1 MEVNEKDIREMVENV
16 LKSIGA
22 QPAAGCGGSACAQA
36 VSAPSGCAPSAC
48 CCDPFPVEVSA
59 RHVHLTREAVDILF
73 GPGHQLGKKKML
85 SQPGEFLSEERVKLV
100 TPKGQID
107 NVAVLGPE
115 RKAVQVELS
124 ATDAKSLGLK
134 APVNLSGN
142 LAGAADVLIIGPE
155 GILKADGSVI
165 IAKAHLH
172 LTPADAQHYGLQ
184 DGQIISVRIDSP
196 RPITLNGVVARVRS
210 DMALAMHIDFDEANA
225 GMVGSGA
232 TGTLCGIEPCCT
244 GGAGSVQISRSGMTQ
259 MTQKEPS
266 PAVQPFL
273 VTKKLITEETAKELK
288 EGVGAGGS
296 LAVPKGTI
304 VTPAAR
310 DVFTGARIT
319 VKTV

>member
-1 MEVNEKDIREMVENV
+1 MVESV
-16 LKSIGA
+16 LQSLGALQQANGLA
-22 QPAAGCGGSACAQA
+22 QPAAAASCGPCCA
-36 VSAPSGCAPSAC
+36 
-48 CCDPFPVEVSA
+48 DPFPVEVSA
-59 RHVHLTREAVDILF
+59 RHVHLTREAVELLF

-134 APVNLSGN
+134 APVNLSGD
-142 LAGAADVLIIGPE
+142 LTGAADVVIIGPA

-172 LTPADAQHYGLQ
+172 LTPADAPHYGLS
-184 DGQIISVRIDSP
+184 DGQIISVCIDSP

-232 TGTLCGIEPCCT
+232 TGTICGVSSCC
-244 GGAGSVQISRSGMTQ
+244 GSA
-259 MTQKEPS
+259 
-266 PAVQPFL
+266 PAPAPASIQPAAPQPFL
-273 VTKKLITEETAKELK
+273 VTKKLITETDAKALK
-288 EGVGAGGS
+288 DGVGHGGCITV
-296 LAVPKGTI
+296 AKGTL
-304 VTPAAR
+304 VTPAAK
-310 DVFTGARIT
+310 DVFNGSRIT
-319 VKTV
+319 VNVAK

>member
-1 MEVNEKDIREMVENV
+1 MDFNEKDIRDMVESV
-16 LKSIGA
+16 LNNLGAVKSAG
-22 QPAAGCGGSACAQA
+22 QGTVPAAQCGT
-36 VSAPSGCAPSAC
+36 C

-59 RHVHLTREAVDILF
+59 RHVHLTREAVDVLF
-73 GPGHQLGKKKML
+73 GAGHQLGKKKML

-134 APVNLSGN
+134 APVNLSGD
-142 LAGAADVLIIGPE
+142 LSGAADVVIIGPN
-155 GILKADGSVI
+155 GILKADGTVI

-172 LTPADAQHYGLQ
+172 LTPADAQHYGLC

-225 GMVGSGA
+225 GMVGPNA
-232 TGTLCGIEPCCT
+232 TGTLCGIESCC
-244 GGAGSVQISRSGMTQ
+244 
-259 MTQKEPS
+259 S
-266 PAVQPFL
+266 PAPAAQAVRQPAAPQPFL
-273 VTKKLITEETAKELK
+273 VTKKLITEEDAKQLK
-288 EGVGAGGS
+288 EGVGSGGCITI
-296 LAVPKGTI
+296 PKGTL

-310 DVFTGARIT
+310 DVFNGSRIT
-319 VKTV
+319 VNIAK

>member
-1 MEVNEKDIREMVENV
+1 MDFNEKDIRDMVESV
-16 LKSIGA
+16 LNNLGAVKSAG
-22 QPAAGCGGSACAQA
+22 QGTVPAAQCGT
-36 VSAPSGCAPSAC
+36 C

-59 RHVHLTREAVDILF
+59 RHVHLTREAVDVLF
-73 GPGHQLGKKKML
+73 GAGHQLGKKKML

-134 APVNLSGN
+134 APVNLSGD
-142 LAGAADVLIIGPE
+142 LSGAADVVIIGPN
-155 GILKADGSVI
+155 GILKADGTVI

-172 LTPADAQHYGLQ
+172 LTPADAQHYGLR

-196 RPITLNGVVARVRS
+196 RPITLNGVVVRVRS

-225 GMVGSGA
+225 GMVGPDA
-232 TGTLCGIEPCCT
+232 TGTLCGIESCC
-244 GGAGSVQISRSGMTQ
+244 
-259 MTQKEPS
+259 S
-266 PAVQPFL
+266 PAPAAQAVCQPAAPQPFL
-273 VTKKLITEETAKELK
+273 VTKKLITEEDAKQLK
-288 EGVGAGGS
+288 EGVGSGGCITI
-296 LAVPKGTI
+296 PKGTL

-310 DVFTGARIT
+310 DVFNGSRIT
-319 VKTV
+319 VNIAK

>member
-1 MEVNEKDIREMVENV
+1 MDFNEKDIRDMVESV
-16 LKSIGA
+16 LNNLGAVKSAG
-22 QPAAGCGGSACAQA
+22 QGTVPAAQCGT
-36 VSAPSGCAPSAC
+36 C

-59 RHVHLTREAVDILF
+59 RHVHLTREAVDVLF
-73 GPGHQLGKKKML
+73 GAGHQLGKKKML

-134 APVNLSGN
+134 APDNLSGD
-142 LAGAADVLIIGPE
+142 LTGAADVVIIGPN
-155 GILKADGSVI
+155 GILKADGTVI

-172 LTPADAQHYGLQ
+172 LTPADAQHYGLC

-225 GMVGSGA
+225 GSVGPSA
-232 TGTLCGIEPCCT
+232 TGTLCGIESCC
-244 GGAGSVQISRSGMTQ
+244 
-259 MTQKEPS
+259 S
-266 PAVQPFL
+266 PAPAAQAVCQPAAPQPFL
-273 VTKKLITEETAKELK
+273 VTKKLITEEDAKQLK
-288 EGVGAGGS
+288 EGVGSGGCITI
-296 LAVPKGTI
+296 PKGTL

-310 DVFTGARIT
+310 DVFNGSRIT
-319 VKTV
+319 VNIAK

>member
-1 MEVNEKDIREMVENV
+1 MDFNEKDIRDMVESV
-16 LKSIGA
+16 LNNLGAVKSAG
-22 QPAAGCGGSACAQA
+22 QGTVPAAQCGT
-36 VSAPSGCAPSAC
+36 C

-59 RHVHLTREAVDILF
+59 RHVHLTREAVDVLF
-73 GPGHQLGKKKML
+73 GAGHQLGKKKML

-134 APVNLSGN
+134 APVNLSGD
-142 LAGAADVLIIGPE
+142 LSGAADVVIIGPN
-155 GILKADGSVI
+155 GILKADGTVI

-172 LTPADAQHYGLQ
+172 LTPADAQHYGLR

-225 GMVGSGA
+225 GMVGPDA
-232 TGTLCGIEPCCT
+232 TGTLCGIESCC
-244 GGAGSVQISRSGMTQ
+244 
-259 MTQKEPS
+259 S
-266 PAVQPFL
+266 PAPAAETVCQPAAPQPFL
-273 VTKKLITEETAKELK
+273 VTKKLITEKDAKQLK
-288 EGVGAGGS
+288 EGVGSGGCITI
-296 LAVPKGTI
+296 PKGTL

-310 DVFTGARIT
+310 DVFNGSRIT
-319 VKTV
+319 VNIAK

>member
-1 MEVNEKDIREMVENV
+1 MEYREQDIRAMVESV
-16 LKSIGA
+16 LQGLGA
-22 QPAAGCGGSACAQA
+22 KASQPASAASCGSCCA
-36 VSAPSGCAPSAC
+36 
-48 CCDPFPVEVSA
+48 DPFPVEVSA
-59 RHVHLTREAVDILF
+59 RHVHLTREAVELLF

-134 APVNLSGN
+134 APVNLSGD
-142 LAGAADVLIIGPE
+142 LTGAADVVIIGPA

-184 DGQIISVRIDSP
+184 DGQIISVCIDSP

-232 TGTLCGIEPCCT
+232 TGTICGVSSCC
-244 GGAGSVQISRSGMTQ
+244 GSA
-259 MTQKEPS
+259 
-266 PAVQPFL
+266 PAPAPASIQPAAPQPFL
-273 VTKKLITEETAKELK
+273 VTKKLITETDAKALK
-288 EGVGAGGS
+288 DGVGHGGCITV
-296 LAVPKGTI
+296 AKGTI
-304 VTPAAR
+304 VTPAAK
-310 DVFTGARIT
+310 DVFNGSRIT
-319 VKTV
+319 VNVAK

>member
-1 MEVNEKDIREMVENV
+1 MEYREQDIRAMVESV
-16 LKSIGA
+16 LQGLGA
-22 QPAAGCGGSACAQA
+22 KASQPASAASCGSCCA
-36 VSAPSGCAPSAC
+36 
-48 CCDPFPVEVSA
+48 DPFPVEVSA
-59 RHVHLTREAVDILF
+59 RHVHLTREAVELLF

-134 APVNLSGN
+134 APVNLSGD
-142 LAGAADVLIIGPE
+142 LTGAADVVIIGPA

-172 LTPADAQHYGLQ
+172 LTPADAQHYGLS
-184 DGQIISVRIDSP
+184 DGQIISVCIDSP

-232 TGTLCGIEPCCT
+232 TGTICGVSSCCSSAPT
-244 GGAGSVQISRSGMTQ
+244 
-259 MTQKEPS
+259 
-266 PAVQPFL
+266 PAPAAIQPAAPQPFL
-273 VTKKLITEETAKELK
+273 VTKKLITETDAKALK
-288 EGVGAGGS
+288 DGVGHGGCITV
-296 LAVPKGTI
+296 AKGTL
-304 VTPAAR
+304 VTPAAK
-310 DVFTGARIT
+310 DVFNGSRIT
-319 VKTV
+319 VNVAK

>member
-1 MEVNEKDIREMVENV
+1 MEYREQDIRAMVESV
-16 LKSIGA
+16 LQSLGA
-22 QPAAGCGGSACAQA
+22 HQQANGSAQTAAAASCGPCCA
-36 VSAPSGCAPSAC
+36 
-48 CCDPFPVEVSA
+48 DPFPVEVSA

-73 GPGHQLGKKKML
+73 GAGHQLGKKKML

-134 APVNLSGN
+134 APVNLSGD
-142 LAGAADVLIIGPE
+142 LTGAADVVIIGPN

-184 DGQIISVRIDSP
+184 DGQIISVCIDSP

-225 GMVGSGA
+225 GMVGPGA
-232 TGTLCGIEPCCT
+232 TGTICGVSSCC
-244 GGAGSVQISRSGMTQ
+244 GSA
-259 MTQKEPS
+259 
-266 PAVQPFL
+266 PASAPAAIQPAAPQPFL
-273 VTKKLITEETAKELK
+273 VTKKLITETDAKALK
-288 EGVGAGGS
+288 DGVGHGGCITV
-296 LAVPKGTI
+296 AKGTI
-304 VTPAAR
+304 VTPAAK
-310 DVFTGARIT
+310 DVFNGSRIT
-319 VKTV
+319 VNVAK

>member
-1 MEVNEKDIREMVENV
+1 MEYREQDIRAMVESV
-16 LKSIGA
+16 LQSLGALQQANGSA
-22 QPAAGCGGSACAQA
+22 QPAAAASCGPCCA
-36 VSAPSGCAPSAC
+36 
-48 CCDPFPVEVSA
+48 DPFPVEVSA
-59 RHVHLTREAVDILF
+59 RHVHLTRKAVDILF
-73 GPGHQLGKKKML
+73 GAGHQLGKKKML

-134 APVNLSGN
+134 APVNLSGD
-142 LAGAADVLIIGPE
+142 LTGAADVVIIGPA

-184 DGQIISVRIDSP
+184 DGQIISVCIDSP

-225 GMVGSGA
+225 GMVGPGA
-232 TGTLCGIEPCCT
+232 TGTICGVSSCC
-244 GGAGSVQISRSGMTQ
+244 GSA
-259 MTQKEPS
+259 
-266 PAVQPFL
+266 PASAPAAIQPAAPQPFL
-273 VTKKLITEETAKELK
+273 VTKKLITETDAKALK
-288 EGVGAGGS
+288 DGVGHGGCITV
-296 LAVPKGTI
+296 AKGTI
-304 VTPAAR
+304 VTPAAK
-310 DVFTGARIT
+310 DVFNGSRIT
-319 VKTV
+319 VNVAK

>member
-1 MEVNEKDIREMVENV
+1 MDFNEKDIRDMVESV
-16 LKSIGA
+16 LNNLGAVKSAG
-22 QPAAGCGGSACAQA
+22 QGSVPAAQCGT
-36 VSAPSGCAPSAC
+36 C

-59 RHVHLTREAVDILF
+59 RHVHLTREAVDVLF
-73 GPGHQLGKKKML
+73 GAGHQLGRKKML

-134 APVNLSGN
+134 APVNLSGD
-142 LAGAADVLIIGPE
+142 LTGAADVVIIGPN

-172 LTPADAQHYGLQ
+172 LTPADAQHYGLR

-225 GMVGSGA
+225 GSVGPNA
-232 TGTLCGIEPCCT
+232 TGTLCGIESCC
-244 GGAGSVQISRSGMTQ
+244 
-259 MTQKEPS
+259 S
-266 PAVQPFL
+266 PAPAAQAVCQPAAPQPFL
-273 VTKKLITEETAKELK
+273 VTKKLITEEDAKQLK
-288 EGVGAGGS
+288 EGVGSGGCITI
-296 LAVPKGTI
+296 PKGTL

-310 DVFTGARIT
+310 DVFNGSRIT
-319 VKTV
+319 VNIAK

>member
-1 MEVNEKDIREMVENV
+1 MEYREQDIRAMVESV
-16 LKSIGA
+16 LQGLGA
-22 QPAAGCGGSACAQA
+22 KASQPASAASCGSCCA
-36 VSAPSGCAPSAC
+36 
-48 CCDPFPVEVSA
+48 DPFPVEVSA
-59 RHVHLTREAVDILF
+59 RHVHLTREAVELLF

-134 APVNLSGN
+134 APVNLSGD
-142 LAGAADVLIIGPE
+142 LTGAADVVIIGPA

-172 LTPADAQHYGLQ
+172 LTPADAQHYGLS
-184 DGQIISVRIDSP
+184 DGQIISVCIDSP

-232 TGTLCGIEPCCT
+232 TGTICGVSSCC
-244 GGAGSVQISRSGMTQ
+244 GSA
-259 MTQKEPS
+259 PAPA
-266 PAVQPFL
+266 PAVIQPAAPQPFL
-273 VTKKLITEETAKELK
+273 VTKKLITETDAKALK
-288 EGVGAGGS
+288 DGVGHGGCITV
-296 LAVPKGTI
+296 AKGTI
-304 VTPAAR
+304 VTPAAK
-310 DVFTGARIT
+310 DVFNSSRIT
-319 VKTV
+319 VNVAK

>member
-1 MEVNEKDIREMVENV
+1 MEYREQDIRAMVESV
-16 LKSIGA
+16 LQGLGA
-22 QPAAGCGGSACAQA
+22 KASQPASAASCGSCCA
-36 VSAPSGCAPSAC
+36 
-48 CCDPFPVEVSA
+48 DPFPVEVSA
-59 RHVHLTREAVDILF
+59 RHVHLTREAVELLF

-134 APVNLSGN
+134 APVNLSGD
-142 LAGAADVLIIGPE
+142 LTGAADVVIIGPA

-184 DGQIISVRIDSP
+184 DGQIISVCIDSP

-232 TGTLCGIEPCCT
+232 TGTICGVSSCC
-244 GGAGSVQISRSGMTQ
+244 GSA
-259 MTQKEPS
+259 
-266 PAVQPFL
+266 PAPAPAAIQPAAPQPFL
-273 VTKKLITEETAKELK
+273 VTKKLITETDAKALK
-288 EGVGAGGS
+288 DGVGHGGCITV
-296 LAVPKGTI
+296 AKGTI
-304 VTPAAR
+304 VTPAAK
-310 DVFTGARIT
+310 DVFNGSRIT
-319 VKTV
+319 VNVAK

>member
-1 MEVNEKDIREMVENV
+1 MEYREQDIRAMVESV
-16 LKSIGA
+16 LQSLGALQQANGLA
-22 QPAAGCGGSACAQA
+22 QPAAAASCGPCCA
-36 VSAPSGCAPSAC
+36 
-48 CCDPFPVEVSA
+48 DPFPVEVSA

-73 GPGHQLGKKKML
+73 GAGHQLGKKKML

-134 APVNLSGN
+134 APVNLSGD
-142 LAGAADVLIIGPE
+142 LTGAAGVVIIGPA

-184 DGQIISVRIDSP
+184 DGQIISVCIDSP

-225 GMVGSGA
+225 GMVGPGA
-232 TGTLCGIEPCCT
+232 AGTICGVSSCC
-244 GGAGSVQISRSGMTQ
+244 GSA
-259 MTQKEPS
+259 
-266 PAVQPFL
+266 PASAPAAIQPAAPQPFL
-273 VTKKLITEETAKELK
+273 VTKKLITETDAKALK
-288 EGVGAGGS
+288 DGVGHGGCITV
-296 LAVPKGTI
+296 AKGTI
-304 VTPAAR
+304 VTPAAK
-310 DVFTGARIT
+310 DVFNGSRIT
-319 VKTV
+319 VNVAK

>member
-1 MEVNEKDIREMVENV
+1 MEYREQDIRAMVESV
-16 LKSIGA
+16 LQGLGA
-22 QPAAGCGGSACAQA
+22 KASQPASAASCGSCCA
-36 VSAPSGCAPSAC
+36 
-48 CCDPFPVEVSA
+48 DPFPVEVSA
-59 RHVHLTREAVDILF
+59 RHVHLTREAVELLF

-134 APVNLSGN
+134 APVNLSGD
-142 LAGAADVLIIGPE
+142 LTGAADVVIIGPA

-172 LTPADAQHYGLQ
+172 LTPADAQHYGLS
-184 DGQIISVRIDSP
+184 DGQIISVCIDSP
-196 RPITLNGVVARVRS
+196 RPITLTGVVARVRS

-232 TGTLCGIEPCCT
+232 TGTICGVSSCC
-244 GGAGSVQISRSGMTQ
+244 GSA
-259 MTQKEPS
+259 
-266 PAVQPFL
+266 PAPAPAAIQPAAPQPFL
-273 VTKKLITEETAKELK
+273 VTKKLITETDAKALK
-288 EGVGAGGS
+288 DGVGHGGCITV
-296 LAVPKGTI
+296 AKGTL
-304 VTPAAR
+304 VTPAAK
-310 DVFTGARIT
+310 DVFNGSRIT
-319 VKTV
+319 VNVAK

>member
-1 MEVNEKDIREMVENV
+1 MDFNEKDIRDMVESV
-16 LKSIGA
+16 LNNLGAVKSAG
-22 QPAAGCGGSACAQA
+22 QGSVPAAQCGT
-36 VSAPSGCAPSAC
+36 C

-59 RHVHLTREAVDILF
+59 RHVHLTREAVDVLF
-73 GPGHQLGKKKML
+73 GAGHQLGKKKML

-134 APVNLSGN
+134 APVNLSGD
-142 LAGAADVLIIGPE
+142 LTGAADVVIIGPN
-155 GILKADGSVI
+155 GVLKADGTVI

-172 LTPADAQHYGLQ
+172 LTPADAQHYGLR
-184 DGQIISVRIDSP
+184 DGQIISVRIDSS

-225 GMVGSGA
+225 GSVGPNA
-232 TGTLCGIEPCCT
+232 TGTLCGIESCC
-244 GGAGSVQISRSGMTQ
+244 
-259 MTQKEPS
+259 S
-266 PAVQPFL
+266 PAPAAQAVCQPAAPQPFL
-273 VTKKLITEETAKELK
+273 VTKKLITEEDAKQLK
-288 EGVGAGGS
+288 EGVGSGGCITI
-296 LAVPKGTI
+296 PKGTL

-310 DVFTGARIT
+310 DVFNGSRIT
-319 VKTV
+319 VNIAK

>member
-1 MEVNEKDIREMVENV
+1 MEYREQDIRAMVESV
-16 LKSIGA
+16 LQGLGA
-22 QPAAGCGGSACAQA
+22 KASQPAAAASCG
-36 VSAPSGCAPSAC
+36 PC
-48 CCDPFPVEVSA
+48 CVDPFPVEVSA
-59 RHVHLTREAVDILF
+59 RHVHLTREAVELLF

-134 APVNLSGN
+134 APVNLSGD
-142 LAGAADVLIIGPE
+142 LTGAADVVIIGPN

-184 DGQIISVRIDSP
+184 DGQIISVCIDSP

-232 TGTLCGIEPCCT
+232 TGTICGVSSCC
-244 GGAGSVQISRSGMTQ
+244 GSA
-259 MTQKEPS
+259 
-266 PAVQPFL
+266 PAPAPASIQPAAPQPFL
-273 VTKKLITEETAKELK
+273 VTKKLITETDAKALK
-288 EGVGAGGS
+288 DGVGHGGCITV
-296 LAVPKGTI
+296 AKGTI
-304 VTPAAR
+304 VTPAAK
-310 DVFTGARIT
+310 DVFNGSRIT
-319 VKTV
+319 VNVAK

>member
-1 MEVNEKDIREMVENV
+1 MEYREQDIRAMVESV
-16 LKSIGA
+16 LQGLGA
-22 QPAAGCGGSACAQA
+22 KASQPASAASCGSCCA
-36 VSAPSGCAPSAC
+36 
-48 CCDPFPVEVSA
+48 DPFPVEVSA
-59 RHVHLTREAVDILF
+59 RHVHLTREAVELLF

-134 APVNLSGN
+134 APVNLSGD
-142 LAGAADVLIIGPE
+142 LTGAADVVIIGPA

-172 LTPADAQHYGLQ
+172 LTPADAQHYGLS
-184 DGQIISVRIDSP
+184 DGQIISVCIDSP

-232 TGTLCGIEPCCT
+232 TGTICGVSSCC
-244 GGAGSVQISRSGMTQ
+244 GSA
-259 MTQKEPS
+259 
-266 PAVQPFL
+266 PAPAPAAIQPAAPQPFL
-273 VTKKLITEETAKELK
+273 VTKKLITETDAKALK
-288 EGVGAGGS
+288 DGVGHGGCITV
-296 LAVPKGTI
+296 AKGTI
-304 VTPAAR
+304 VTPAAK
-310 DVFTGARIT
+310 DVFNGSRIT
-319 VKTV
+319 VNVAK

>member
-1 MEVNEKDIREMVENV
+1 MDFNEKDIRDMVESV
-16 LKSIGA
+16 LNNLGAVKSAG
-22 QPAAGCGGSACAQA
+22 QGSVPAAQCGT
-36 VSAPSGCAPSAC
+36 C

-59 RHVHLTREAVDILF
+59 RHVHLTREAVDVLF
-73 GPGHQLGKKKML
+73 GAGHQLGKKKML

-134 APVNLSGN
+134 APVNLSGD
-142 LAGAADVLIIGPE
+142 LSGAADVVIIGPN
-155 GILKADGSVI
+155 GVLKADGTVI

-172 LTPADAQHYGLQ
+172 LTPADAQHYGLC

-225 GMVGSGA
+225 GSVGPNA
-232 TGTLCGIEPCCT
+232 TGTLCGIESCC
-244 GGAGSVQISRSGMTQ
+244 
-259 MTQKEPS
+259 S
-266 PAVQPFL
+266 PAPAAQAVCQPAAPQPFL
-273 VTKKLITEETAKELK
+273 VTKKLITEEDAKQLK
-288 EGVGAGGS
+288 EGVGSGGCITI
-296 LAVPKGTI
+296 PKGTL

-310 DVFTGARIT
+310 DVFNGSRIT
-319 VKTV
+319 VNIAK

>member
-1 MEVNEKDIREMVENV
+1 MDFNEKDIRDMVESV
-16 LKSIGA
+16 LNNLGAVKSAG
-22 QPAAGCGGSACAQA
+22 QGSVPAAQCGT
-36 VSAPSGCAPSAC
+36 C

-59 RHVHLTREAVDILF
+59 RHVHLTREAVDVLF
-73 GPGHQLGKKKML
+73 GAGHQLGKKKML

-134 APVNLSGN
+134 APVNLSGD
-142 LAGAADVLIIGPE
+142 LSGAADVVIIGPN
-155 GILKADGSVI
+155 GILKADGTVI

-172 LTPADAQHYGLQ
+172 LTPADAQHYGLR

-225 GMVGSGA
+225 GSVGPNA
-232 TGTLCGIEPCCT
+232 TGTLCGIESCC
-244 GGAGSVQISRSGMTQ
+244 
-259 MTQKEPS
+259 S
-266 PAVQPFL
+266 PAPAAQAVCQPAAPQPFL
-273 VTKKLITEETAKELK
+273 VTKKLITEEDAKQLK
-288 EGVGAGGS
+288 EGVGSGGCITI
-296 LAVPKGTI
+296 PKGTL

-310 DVFTGARIT
+310 DVFNGSRIT
-319 VKTV
+319 VNIAK

>member
-1 MEVNEKDIREMVENV
+1 MEYREQDIRAMVESV
-16 LKSIGA
+16 LQGLGA
-22 QPAAGCGGSACAQA
+22 KASQPAAAASCG
-36 VSAPSGCAPSAC
+36 PC
-48 CCDPFPVEVSA
+48 CVDPFPVEVSA
-59 RHVHLTREAVDILF
+59 RHVHLTREAVELLF

-134 APVNLSGN
+134 APVNLSGD
-142 LAGAADVLIIGPE
+142 LTGAADVVIIGPN
-155 GILKADGSVI
+155 GILNADGSVI

-184 DGQIISVRIDSP
+184 DGQIISVCIDSP

-232 TGTLCGIEPCCT
+232 TGTICGVSSCC
-244 GGAGSVQISRSGMTQ
+244 GSA
-259 MTQKEPS
+259 
-266 PAVQPFL
+266 PAPAPASIQPAAPQPFL
-273 VTKKLITEETAKELK
+273 VTKKLITETDAKALK
-288 EGVGAGGS
+288 DGVGHGGCITV
-296 LAVPKGTI
+296 AKGTI
-304 VTPAAR
+304 VTPAAK
-310 DVFTGARIT
+310 DVFNGSRIT
-319 VKTV
+319 VNVAK

>member
-1 MEVNEKDIREMVENV
+1 MEYREQDIRAMVESV
-16 LKSIGA
+16 LQGLGA
-22 QPAAGCGGSACAQA
+22 KASQPASAASCGSCCAD
-36 VSAPSGCAPSAC
+36 S
-48 CCDPFPVEVSA
+48 FPVEVSA
-59 RHVHLTREAVDILF
+59 RHVHLTREAVELLF

-134 APVNLSGN
+134 APVNLSGD
-142 LAGAADVLIIGPE
+142 LTGAADVVIIGPN

-172 LTPADAQHYGLQ
+172 LTPADAQHYGLS
-184 DGQIISVRIDSP
+184 DGQIISVCIDSP

-232 TGTLCGIEPCCT
+232 TGTICGVSSCC
-244 GGAGSVQISRSGMTQ
+244 GSA
-259 MTQKEPS
+259 
-266 PAVQPFL
+266 PAPAPAAIQPAAPQPFL
-273 VTKKLITEETAKELK
+273 VTKKLITETDAKALK
-288 EGVGAGGS
+288 DGVGHGGCITV
-296 LAVPKGTI
+296 AKGTL
-304 VTPAAR
+304 VTPAAK
-310 DVFTGARIT
+310 DVFNGSRIT
-319 VKTV
+319 VNVAK

>member
-1 MEVNEKDIREMVENV
+1 MDFNEKDIRDMVESV
-16 LKSIGA
+16 LNNLGAVKSAG
-22 QPAAGCGGSACAQA
+22 QGTVPAAQCGT
-36 VSAPSGCAPSAC
+36 C

-59 RHVHLTREAVDILF
+59 RHVHLTREAVDVLF
-73 GPGHQLGKKKML
+73 GAGHQLGKKKML

-134 APVNLSGN
+134 APVNLSGD
-142 LAGAADVLIIGPE
+142 LTGAADVVIIGPN
-155 GILKADGSVI
+155 GILKADGTVI

-172 LTPADAQHYGLQ
+172 LTPADAQHYGLC

-225 GMVGSGA
+225 GMVGPNA
-232 TGTLCGIEPCCT
+232 TGTLCGIESCC
-244 GGAGSVQISRSGMTQ
+244 
-259 MTQKEPS
+259 S
-266 PAVQPFL
+266 PAPAAQTVCQPAAPQPFL
-273 VTKKLITEETAKELK
+273 VTKKLITEEDAKQLK
-288 EGVGAGGS
+288 EGVGSGGCITI
-296 LAVPKGTI
+296 PKGTL

-310 DVFTGARIT
+310 DVFNGSRIT
-319 VKTV
+319 INIAK

>member
-1 MEVNEKDIREMVENV
+1 MEYREQDIRAMVESV
-16 LKSIGA
+16 LQGLGA
-22 QPAAGCGGSACAQA
+22 KASQPAAAASCG
-36 VSAPSGCAPSAC
+36 PC
-48 CCDPFPVEVSA
+48 CVDPFPVEVSA
-59 RHVHLTREAVDILF
+59 RHVHLTREAVERLF

-134 APVNLSGN
+134 APVNLSGD
-142 LAGAADVLIIGPE
+142 LTGAADVVIIGPN

-184 DGQIISVRIDSP
+184 DGQIISVCIDSP

-232 TGTLCGIEPCCT
+232 TGTICGVSSCC
-244 GGAGSVQISRSGMTQ
+244 GSA
-259 MTQKEPS
+259 
-266 PAVQPFL
+266 PAPAPASIQPAAPQPFL
-273 VTKKLITEETAKELK
+273 VTKKLITETDAKALK
-288 EGVGAGGS
+288 DGVGHGGCITV
-296 LAVPKGTI
+296 AKGTI
-304 VTPAAR
+304 VTPAAK
-310 DVFTGARIT
+310 DVFNGSRIT
-319 VKTV
+319 VNVAK

>member
-1 MEVNEKDIREMVENV
+1 MDFNEKDIRDMVESV
-16 LKSIGA
+16 LNNLGAVKSAG
-22 QPAAGCGGSACAQA
+22 QGTVPAAQCGT
-36 VSAPSGCAPSAC
+36 C

-59 RHVHLTREAVDILF
+59 RHVHLTREAVDVLF
-73 GPGHQLGKKKML
+73 GAGHQLGKKKML

-134 APVNLSGN
+134 APVNLSGD
-142 LAGAADVLIIGPE
+142 LTGAADVVIIGPN
-155 GILKADGSVI
+155 GILKADGTVI

-172 LTPADAQHYGLQ
+172 LTPADAQHYGLC

-225 GMVGSGA
+225 GSVGPNA
-232 TGTLCGIEPCCT
+232 TGTLCGIESCC
-244 GGAGSVQISRSGMTQ
+244 
-259 MTQKEPS
+259 S
-266 PAVQPFL
+266 PAPAAQAVCQPAAPQPFL
-273 VTKKLITEETAKELK
+273 VTKKLITEEDAKQLK
-288 EGVGAGGS
+288 EGVGSGGCITI
-296 LAVPKGTI
+296 PKGTL

-310 DVFTGARIT
+310 DVFNGSRIT
-319 VKTV
+319 VNIAK

>member
-1 MEVNEKDIREMVENV
+1 MEYREQDIRAMVESV
-16 LKSIGA
+16 LQGLGA
-22 QPAAGCGGSACAQA
+22 KASQPAAAASCG
-36 VSAPSGCAPSAC
+36 PC
-48 CCDPFPVEVSA
+48 CVDPFPVEVSA
-59 RHVHLTREAVDILF
+59 RHVHLTREAVELLF

-134 APVNLSGN
+134 APVNLSGD
-142 LAGAADVLIIGPE
+142 LTGAADVVIIGPN

-184 DGQIISVRIDSP
+184 DGQIISVCIDSP

-232 TGTLCGIEPCCT
+232 TGTICGVSRGAIDLRKYLRRYFTSFLSHSET
-244 GGAGSVQISRSGMTQ
+244 GMSSMPARASLFLSSSKITSRFFRPRLAAG
-259 MTQKEPS
+259 
-266 PAVQPFL
+266 
-273 VTKKLITEETAKELK
+273 
-288 EGVGAGGS
+288 
-296 LAVPKGTI
+296 
-304 VTPAAR
+304 
-310 DVFTGARIT
+310 
-319 VKTV
+319 

>member
-1 MEVNEKDIREMVENV
+1 MEYREQDIRAMVESV
-16 LKSIGA
+16 LQSLGALQQANGLA
-22 QPAAGCGGSACAQA
+22 QPAAAASCGPCCA
-36 VSAPSGCAPSAC
+36 
-48 CCDPFPVEVSA
+48 DPFPVEVSA
-59 RHVHLTREAVDILF
+59 RHVHLTREAVELLF

-134 APVNLSGN
+134 APVNLSGD
-142 LAGAADVLIIGPE
+142 LTGAADVVIIGPA

-184 DGQIISVRIDSP
+184 DGQIISVCIDSP

-225 GMVGSGA
+225 GMVGPGA
-232 TGTLCGIEPCCT
+232 TGTICGVSSCC
-244 GGAGSVQISRSGMTQ
+244 GSA
-259 MTQKEPS
+259 
-266 PAVQPFL
+266 PAPAPASIQPAAPQPFL
-273 VTKKLITEETAKELK
+273 VTKKLITETDAKALK
-288 EGVGAGGS
+288 DGVGHGGCITV
-296 LAVPKGTI
+296 AKGTI
-304 VTPAAR
+304 VTPAAK
-310 DVFTGARIT
+310 DVFNGSRIT
-319 VKTV
+319 VNVAK

>member
-1 MEVNEKDIREMVENV
+1 MDFNEKDIRDMVESV
-16 LKSIGA
+16 LNNLGAVKSAGQGIV
-22 QPAAGCGGSACAQA
+22 PAAQRGT
-36 VSAPSGCAPSAC
+36 C

-134 APVNLSGN
+134 APVNLSGD
-142 LAGAADVLIIGPE
+142 LSGAADVVIIGPN
-155 GILKADGSVI
+155 GILKADCTVI

-172 LTPADAQHYGLQ
+172 LTPADAQHYGLR

-225 GMVGSGA
+225 GMVGPGA
-232 TGTLCGIEPCCT
+232 TGIIVNRDGSQRQLSPCCSAES
-244 GGAGSVQISRSGMTQ
+244 GQKVSAGTVPGDN
-259 MTQKEPS
+259 K
-266 PAVQPFL
+266 QPFL
-273 VTKKLITEETAKELK
+273 VTKKLITEEDAKQLK
-288 EGVGAGGS
+288 GGVGSGGCITI
-296 LAVPKGTI
+296 PKGTL

-310 DVFTGARIT
+310 DVFNGSRIT
-319 VKTV
+319 VNIAK

>member
-1 MEVNEKDIREMVENV
+1 MEYREQDIRAMVESV
-16 LKSIGA
+16 LQGLGA
-22 QPAAGCGGSACAQA
+22 KASQPASAASCGSCCA
-36 VSAPSGCAPSAC
+36 
-48 CCDPFPVEVSA
+48 DPFPVEVSA
-59 RHVHLTREAVDILF
+59 RHVHLTREAVELLF

-124 ATDAKSLGLK
+124 ATVAKSLGLK
-134 APVNLSGN
+134 APVNLSGD
-142 LAGAADVLIIGPE
+142 LTGAADVVIIGPN

-172 LTPADAQHYGLQ
+172 LTPADAQHYGLS
-184 DGQIISVRIDSP
+184 DGQIISVCIDSP

-232 TGTLCGIEPCCT
+232 TGTICGVSSCC
-244 GGAGSVQISRSGMTQ
+244 GSA
-259 MTQKEPS
+259 
-266 PAVQPFL
+266 PAPAPAAIQPAAPQPFL
-273 VTKKLITEETAKELK
+273 VTKKLITETDAKALK
-288 EGVGAGGS
+288 DGVGHGGCITV
-296 LAVPKGTI
+296 AKGTL
-304 VTPAAR
+304 VTPAAK
-310 DVFTGARIT
+310 DVFNGSRIT
-319 VKTV
+319 VNVAK

>member
-1 MEVNEKDIREMVENV
+1 MDFNEKDIRDMVESV
-16 LKSIGA
+16 LNNLGAVKSAG
-22 QPAAGCGGSACAQA
+22 QGTVPAAQCGT
-36 VSAPSGCAPSAC
+36 C

-59 RHVHLTREAVDILF
+59 RHVHLTREAVDVLF
-73 GPGHQLGKKKML
+73 GAGHQLGKKKML

-134 APVNLSGN
+134 APVNLSGD
-142 LAGAADVLIIGPE
+142 LSGAADVVIIGPN
-155 GILKADGSVI
+155 GILKADGTVI

-172 LTPADAQHYGLQ
+172 LTPADAQHYGLR
-184 DGQIISVRIDSP
+184 DWQIISVRIDSP

-225 GMVGSGA
+225 GMVGPNA
-232 TGTLCGIEPCCT
+232 TGTLCGIESCC
-244 GGAGSVQISRSGMTQ
+244 
-259 MTQKEPS
+259 S
-266 PAVQPFL
+266 PAPAAQAVCQPAAPQPFL
-273 VTKKLITEETAKELK
+273 VTKKLITEEDAKQLK
-288 EGVGAGGS
+288 EGVGSGGCITI
-296 LAVPKGTI
+296 PKGTL

-310 DVFTGARIT
+310 DVFNGSRIT
-319 VKTV
+319 VNIAK